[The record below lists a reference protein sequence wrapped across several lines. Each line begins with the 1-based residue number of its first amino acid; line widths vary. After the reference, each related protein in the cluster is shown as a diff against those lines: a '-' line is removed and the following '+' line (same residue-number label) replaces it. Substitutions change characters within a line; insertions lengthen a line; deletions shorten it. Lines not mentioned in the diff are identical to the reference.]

1 MQLLKTL
8 RRHERKA
15 CLETG
20 EGKKEMF
27 YTLPA
32 NLAKEIDGLE
42 ALIDKYR
49 RGDLDAASLKAH
61 RVPFGCYEQRSDGT
75 YMLRIRSTGGAVTPR
90 QLRAMALLSR
100 QYGADFVHITT
111 RQEFQIHDVALENVV
126 PAMRGLLAAGLSTR
140 GGGGNTIR
148 NILISPDSGVTSDEV
163 FDPSRYAFALTTLLI
178 AEPDSWNLPRK
189 LKIAFSNSSSDTA
202 FAQFN
207 DIGFIAA
214 LESGV
219 KGFKVYVAGGLGAKS
234 AVGHLLHEFVPAS
247 DVYLVARAVKRL
259 FDRHGNRKNRNA
271 ARLRFLWEQLGE
283 AEFRRIYRA
292 EFEAAAADLE
302 LPRLFPQAPAS
313 RLQTPVGAAAADE
326 SVEFHAW
333 KKRYCTEQRQR
344 GFYSVL
350 IPAVL
355 GNIKN
360 SDLKVLADLLEP
372 FGDDS
377 VRASFGQNLRLR
389 NIAEAVLSSVYTT
402 VKGISELTDAPHVL
416 AHSISCTGADTC
428 KLGICLPKGALSVVQ
443 AKLRSSSLDLD
454 RLAPFQINF
463 SGCPNTC
470 GQHMIADLG
479 FYGQA
484 LRKGQQIYPAYGI
497 VAGAIHDD
505 GKARLAQPIDSI
517 SAHDLP
523 EFTAE
528 LLAIWLEKQW
538 RFDSFAEYI
547 DAEGKN
553 DIRDLC
559 NRYRNVPDFDVDS
572 SYYFDWGSQKPF
584 TLAGRGLGECSA
596 GLFDLIGVDRK
607 LIEEHRRLLT
617 RDIPA
622 PARADA
628 LYRIALSSARML
640 LVTRG
645 IEAPTDTAV
654 FLSFEQHFISA
665 GLVDEAHRP
674 IVVAARVRDLP
685 ALLNNQGA
693 VLALATSVREL
704 YDNMDHTLRFP
715 AEIARS
721 AASA

>member
-1 MQLLKTL
+1 
-8 RRHERKA
+8 
-15 CLETG
+15 
-20 EGKKEMF
+20 MF

-126 PAMRGLLAAGLSTR
+126 PAMCGLLAAGLSTR

-234 AVGHLLHEFVPAS
+234 AVGHLLHEFIRAG

-259 FDRHGNRKNRNA
+259 FDRHGNRKNRNS

-283 AEFRRIYRA
+283 AEFRRIYHA
-292 EFEAAAADLE
+292 EFEAAAADPQ
-302 LPRLFPQAPAS
+302 LPRLFPDAPAS
-313 RLQTPVGAAAADE
+313 KPQTPAGAVAADE
-326 SVEFHAW
+326 SVEFHLW
-333 KKRYCTEQRQR
+333 KKRYCTEQKQR

-360 SDLKVLADLLEP
+360 NDVKVLAEFLES

-377 VRASFGQNLRLR
+377 VRATFGQNLRLR
-389 NIAEAVLSSVYTT
+389 NIAEAALGSMYTT
-402 VKGISELTDAPHVL
+402 VKGISELADAPRVF
-416 AHSISCTGADTC
+416 AHSNSCTGADTC
-428 KLGICLPKGALSVVQ
+428 KLGICLPKGALSAVN
-443 AKLRSSSLDLD
+443 AKLSSSSLDLD
-454 RLAPFQINF
+454 KLASFQINF

-497 VAGAIHDD
+497 VAGAIRDD
-505 GKARLAQPIDSI
+505 GNARLAQPIDNI

-538 RFDSFAEYI
+538 RFNSFAEYI
-547 DAEGKN
+547 DAEGKD
-553 DIRDLC
+553 DIRDIC
-559 NRYRNVPDFDVDS
+559 NRYRDVPDFDVDK
-572 SYYFDWGSQKPF
+572 SYYFDWGAQKPL
-584 TLAGRGLGECSA
+584 TLAGRGLGECAA

-607 LIEEHRRLLT
+607 FIEEQRKQLT

-622 PARADA
+622 PVRADA
-628 LYRIALSSARML
+628 LYRIVLGSARML

-645 IEAPTDTAV
+645 VEARTDTAV

-693 VLALATSVREL
+693 VLALANAVREL

-721 AASA
+721 AAASA

>member
-1 MQLLKTL
+1 
-8 RRHERKA
+8 
-15 CLETG
+15 
-20 EGKKEMF
+20 MF

>member
-1 MQLLKTL
+1 
-8 RRHERKA
+8 
-15 CLETG
+15 
-20 EGKKEMF
+20 MF

-126 PAMRGLLAAGLSTR
+126 PAMCGLLAAGLSTR

>member
-1 MQLLKTL
+1 
-8 RRHERKA
+8 
-15 CLETG
+15 
-20 EGKKEMF
+20 
-27 YTLPA
+27 
-32 NLAKEIDGLE
+32 
-42 ALIDKYR
+42 
-49 RGDLDAASLKAH
+49 
-61 RVPFGCYEQRSDGT
+61 
-75 YMLRIRSTGGAVTPR
+75 
-90 QLRAMALLSR
+90 
-100 QYGADFVHITT
+100 
-111 RQEFQIHDVALENVV
+111 
-126 PAMRGLLAAGLSTR
+126 
-140 GGGGNTIR
+140 
-148 NILISPDSGVTSDEV
+148 
-163 FDPSRYAFALTTLLI
+163 
-178 AEPDSWNLPRK
+178 
-189 LKIAFSNSSSDTA
+189 
-202 FAQFN
+202 
-207 DIGFIAA
+207 
-214 LESGV
+214 
-219 KGFKVYVAGGLGAKS
+219 
-234 AVGHLLHEFVPAS
+234 
-247 DVYLVARAVKRL
+247 
-259 FDRHGNRKNRNA
+259 
-271 ARLRFLWEQLGE
+271 
-283 AEFRRIYRA
+283 
-292 EFEAAAADLE
+292 
-302 LPRLFPQAPAS
+302 
-313 RLQTPVGAAAADE
+313 
-326 SVEFHAW
+326 
-333 KKRYCTEQRQR
+333 
-344 GFYSVL
+344 
-350 IPAVL
+350 
-355 GNIKN
+355 
-360 SDLKVLADLLEP
+360 
-372 FGDDS
+372 
-377 VRASFGQNLRLR
+377 
-389 NIAEAVLSSVYTT
+389 
-402 VKGISELTDAPHVL
+402 
-416 AHSISCTGADTC
+416 
-428 KLGICLPKGALSVVQ
+428 VVQ